1 MRYWLHRIVIW
12 WRLLGRKHMLNI
24 AVGIRNDGT
33 VDLDLVE
40 EPEKDKPEPDWQFN
54 NLSIEETEFLVQELT
69 HALER
74 ARARKAILS
83 ANEIH
88 SS

>member
-1 MRYWLHRIVIW
+1 
-12 WRLLGRKHMLNI
+12 MLNI